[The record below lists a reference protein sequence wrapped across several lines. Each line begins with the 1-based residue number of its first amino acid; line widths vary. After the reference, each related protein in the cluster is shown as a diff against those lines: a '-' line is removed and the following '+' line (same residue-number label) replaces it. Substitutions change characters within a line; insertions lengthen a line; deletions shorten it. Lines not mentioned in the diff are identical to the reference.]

1 MPSKSLWPCRVCF
14 RPLFWERDS
23 LFLEYSPQPHPPPH
37 THTPLN
43 QVSFFTGSLCS
54 SVRSA
59 HSGAVDIWN
68 VRTFTLLMCGRS
80 ELPYRQAHSWTGHMY
95 YSSWDVYRGQCT
107 WLCQRSV
114 NTCTKLLRCLK
125 QGLLLGLGGPGAM
138 TGWTGSNEELCKH
151 PRQPLKMY
159 EGAKS
164 LWPGSSR
171 HPQLQPPP
179 PPPPTSNNRSRIHL
193 PIHSCHLSAPH
204 HCHLH
209 QLGRERSD
217 CHTFHHQLIVM
228 LLPLMFP
235 VQPAISVTGAQ

>member
-14 RPLFWERDS
+14 RPLFWERGS
-23 LFLEYSPQPHPPPH
+23 LFLEYSPQPHPPP
-37 THTPLN
+37 PLN
-43 QVSFFTGSLCS
+43 QLSLFTGSLCS

-59 HSGAVDIWN
+59 HFGAVDIWN

-95 YSSWDVYRGQCT
+95 YSLWDVYRGQCT

-125 QGLLLGLGGPGAM
+125 QGLLLRLGGPGAM

-159 EGAKS
+159 EGPSPSGQDHPATHN
-164 LWPGSSR
+164 SSHRR
-171 HPQLQPPP
+171 HPPNLKQPQQDPP
-179 PPPPTSNNRSRIHL
+179 ANSLLSPVCTTSLSPPSAGEGKKRLS
-193 PIHSCHLSAPH
+193 HLSPSA
-204 HCHLH
+204 
-209 QLGRERSD
+209 D
-217 CHTFHHQLIVM
+217 CDAAATDVPCTTGNQCNWS
-228 LLPLMFP
+228 P
-235 VQPAISVTGAQ
+235 VKK